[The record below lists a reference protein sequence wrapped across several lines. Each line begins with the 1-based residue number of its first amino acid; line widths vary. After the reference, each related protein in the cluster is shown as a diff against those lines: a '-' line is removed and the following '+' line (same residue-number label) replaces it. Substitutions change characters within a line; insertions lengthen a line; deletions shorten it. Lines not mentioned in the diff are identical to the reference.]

1 MSEAEIQVLIALIEL
16 SEPKETPNNNFYR
29 PKPANFEQAATYFR
43 KYREDY
49 TEAYRAL
56 ESQQLVDSAGDCLC
70 LTTSGRALAEHW
82 RDARP
87 PIWYWYKEFYTDA
100 QQSPTY
106 REFCER
112 LYGRY
117 LCQQSFSDMGQID
130 AMLHQAKLSASSRVL
145 DLGCGAGM
153 LAEYVSDTTGAY
165 VHGLDYSPDAITLAT
180 QRTVAKRHRLT
191 FEVGNMD
198 SLELP
203 LRSFDTAFSVD
214 TLYMPRS
221 LTTTLTR
228 VGELLV
234 PDGQMLA
241 FYSDDLPADQTPLA
255 AALGELG
262 LPYHII
268 DYSRETYELMQ
279 LKTVLAEELEERF
292 KAEERSYLYEHL
304 RAEAAEPGVPYDP
317 AIAGPRRYL
326 YHVRLRLAEGT

>member
-1 MSEAEIQVLIALIEL
+1 MNEAEIQVLIALIEL

-29 PKPANFEQAATYFR
+29 PKPASFEQAATYFR

-56 ESQQLVDSAGDCLC
+56 ESRQLVDLAGDRPR

-106 REFCER
+106 REFCEG

-130 AMLHQAKLSASSRVL
+130 AMLHQAQLSASSRVL
-145 DLGCGAGM
+145 DLGCGTGM

-165 VHGLDYSPDAITLAT
+165 VHGLDYSADAIALAM
-180 QRTVAKRHRLT
+180 QRTVAKRHRVT

-198 SLELP
+198 SLDLP
-203 LRSFDTAFSVD
+203 PRSFSVALSVD
-214 TLYMPRS
+214 TLYMPRD
-221 LTTTLTR
+221 LTATLTR
-228 VGELLV
+228 VCELLV
-234 PDGQMLA
+234 PGGRMLA

-255 AALGELG
+255 AAIDEFG
-262 LPYHII
+262 LRYRAT
-268 DYSRETYELMQ
+268 DFSRETYALLQRKHELS
-279 LKTVLAEELEERF
+279 EELKERF
-292 KAEERSYLYEHL
+292 AAEKRLYLYEHL
-304 RAEAAEPGVPYDP
+304 RAESADPSVAYDP
-317 AIAGPRRYL
+317 AIAGPKRYL
-326 YHVRLRLAEGT
+326 YHVPI